1 MRTAP
6 AGGPA
11 ATPTP
16 PQSATVRAAEARIAS
31 VPRSDLLAGKGL
43 KAFELHGDKEKVDL
57 TPLAVEGQPFTEAV
71 RVNIRVG
78 SGSSYAV
85 QLQALTATQIEE
97 GDALLA
103 TFFLRTEKPQVGGV
117 GQTELVLE
125 LAQPPYTKSIEY
137 PIQGGAD
144 WSKVQVRFKASRA
157 YQAGEAQMIFRLGY
171 EPEIIDIGGVQVESF
186 GKRVPMSALPSSQA
200 ADRKRE
206 RTAEAAAREAERT
219 AAEQPPEEG
228 GNLTFSVTPSKL
240 VRPIS
245 PYIYGINSQNG
256 EGTGITVRRMGGNR
270 QTAYNWEINDSSAG
284 SDYNHSSDDWACTAM
299 GYRDCSQPA
308 AQFLDFA
315 QDNHRASVETI
326 ATIPLVDYVVAD
338 KLGSVP
344 EADKAPSKRFVRSY
358 PSRSAGPKP
367 GPKTGPL
374 PATPDLEDGA
384 VYQDE
389 LVSTLVRKLGQGA
402 QGGIKFYSLD
412 NEPALWS
419 STHPRV
425 HPERTRF
432 DEMVRRSEATAAEIL
447 RVDPTAQVLGGVM
460 FGWSEYLTLQDAP
473 DAQEHLGPG
482 KYPTYLDFFLAS
494 MRKLEDTHHQRLVHV
509 LDVHWYPEAKGT
521 KRITENDVSPSTIAA
536 RLQAPRSL
544 WDPGYV
550 ERSWITEKSGQAIRL
565 IPWLQERIA
574 ERYPGTKLSMTEY
587 NFGAPD
593 HISGALAQA
602 DVLGVFGREGMYL
615 ATYWGNSAG
624 NGKLPA
630 YIRAAFQLYRNYD
643 GKGGVFGDSAVMA
656 TSSDGVR
663 SSVYAASDSRRPGRL
678 TVLVINKELRTAF
691 NGQIAIDRDPKNDRN
706 NDRNNPRYGRAEIY
720 ALDGS
725 APAIRRLPDVDI
737 KDNRIAVRLPPLS
750 ATLFVCAPK

>member
-1 MRTAP
+1 MQHRHPHVLGSSRPVFVISALALAVGCIMRTAP

-494 MRKLEDTHHQRLVHV
+494 MRKLEDTHH
-509 LDVHWYPEAKGT
+509 P
-521 KRITENDVSPSTIAA
+521 
-536 RLQAPRSL
+536 
-544 WDPGYV
+544 
-550 ERSWITEKSGQAIRL
+550 
-565 IPWLQERIA
+565 
-574 ERYPGTKLSMTEY
+574 
-587 NFGAPD
+587 
-593 HISGALAQA
+593 
-602 DVLGVFGREGMYL
+602 
-615 ATYWGNSAG
+615 
-624 NGKLPA
+624 
-630 YIRAAFQLYRNYD
+630 
-643 GKGGVFGDSAVMA
+643 
-656 TSSDGVR
+656 
-663 SSVYAASDSRRPGRL
+663 
-678 TVLVINKELRTAF
+678 
-691 NGQIAIDRDPKNDRN
+691 
-706 NDRNNPRYGRAEIY
+706 
-720 ALDGS
+720 
-725 APAIRRLPDVDI
+725 
-737 KDNRIAVRLPPLS
+737 
-750 ATLFVCAPK
+750 